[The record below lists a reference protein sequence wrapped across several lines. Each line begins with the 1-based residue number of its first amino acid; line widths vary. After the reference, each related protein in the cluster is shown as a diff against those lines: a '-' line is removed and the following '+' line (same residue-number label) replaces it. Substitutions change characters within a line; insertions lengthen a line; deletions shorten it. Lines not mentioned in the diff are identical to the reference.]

1 MIIYI
6 SNLPKILVYWKHLPN
21 KICFWTFSDKN
32 LLNPFRGFYVDS
44 RSWKGGEALILPSL
58 NISQKHCF
66 TVYTHTHTLS
76 LSLSHSL
83 ANTQKR
89 VWGFDP
95 ALFTN
100 STETLLHSV
109 HTHTLSLSITFRHTE
124 KSLWL
129 WPCLIYWFHRNIA
142 SQCYLSRCSTIQIC
156 DKFWDTQYTLTHSLS
171 FSVCLYTNA
180 HTLGVFLHLYLK
192 GRGRGVNFIFKNI
205 RRSNFHY
212 FNYVYH
218 L

>member
-44 RSWKGGEALILPSL
+44 RSWKGGKALILPSL

-109 HTHTLSLSITFRHTE
+109 HTHTLSLNHFQTHRKEFGALT
-124 KSLWL
+124 LPYL
-129 WPCLIYWFHRNIA
+129 LIPQKDCFTMLLK
-142 SQCYLSRCSTIQIC
+142 QM
-156 DKFWDTQYTLTHSLS
+156 QY
-171 FSVCLYTNA
+171 YTD
-180 HTLGVFLHLYLK
+180 L
-192 GRGRGVNFIFKNI
+192 R
-205 RRSNFHY
+205 
-212 FNYVYH
+212 
-218 L
+218 